1 MIYNN
6 QEAAKMLS
14 AKAIG
19 GRLEV
24 MQCNETGLIIITAL
38 PSEISHS
45 DALLTAFNM
54 SDTEF
59 SP

>member
-1 MIYNN
+1 MP
-6 QEAAKMLS
+6 S
-14 AKAIG
+14 AKAIVSK
-19 GRLEV
+19 LEV
-24 MQCNETGLIIITAL
+24 MWCKETGLIITAL

-45 DALLTAFNM
+45 YELLTAFNM